1 MRARPPG
8 RSAAVLDAVDA
19 ALVQELQRDGRATFQ
34 TLGDRVG
41 MSRTAVRAR
50 VRRLLD
56 SGTLRVAG
64 VINAEVLGIGA
75 RAYAAI
81 SVEGPAAV
89 VLDDLARRAAVT
101 FAALVTGRHSIVA
114 ELRARD
120 DAELA
125 AELDDV
131 RLNGRVRAV
140 DVFRCVRVVKADGGA
155 AVPCG
160 LRDGVTLDEIDWRLM
175 RELQRDGRAPYARLA
190 RLVGLSQAA
199 TRARVVRLVAAAAVR
214 VTGVLDAAAA
224 GTGESAGL
232 GLRVRGDAA
241 TCAEKIAGLPGTDT
255 VLTGYGRHDV
265 LAVLNAED
273 RAGLLNRIEAVRAVP
288 EVHAMETWHHLAV
301 SRT

>member
-1 MRARPPG
+1 M
-8 RSAAVLDAVDA
+8 LDAVDA
-19 ALVQELQRDGRATFQ
+19 ALVQELQHDGRATFQ

-56 SGTLRVAG
+56 TGALRVVG

-75 RAYAAI
+75 RAHVSI

-89 VLDDLARRAAVT
+89 VMDDLARRDAVT

-114 ELRARD
+114 ELRSRD
-120 DAELA
+120 DADLA

-131 RLNGRVRAV
+131 RLNGRVRAM
-140 DVFRCVRVVKADGGA
+140 DVFRCVRVVKAGGGA

-160 LRDGVTLDEIDWRLM
+160 FRAGVTLDEIDWRLM

-199 TRARVVRLVAAAAVR
+199 TRARVVRLVDASAVQ
-214 VTGVLDAAAA
+214 VTGVVDASAA
-224 GTGESAGL
+224 GTSESVGL
-232 GLRVRGDAA
+232 GLRVRGDVS
-241 TCAEKIAGLPGTDT
+241 TCAEKIAGLSGTDT

-265 LAVLNAED
+265 VAVLNAED
-273 RAGLLNRIEAVRAVP
+273 RPHLLNRIEAVRAVP
-288 EVHAMETWHHLAV
+288 EVRSMETWHHLAV
-301 SRT
+301 SG

>member
-273 RAGLLNRIEAVRAVP
+273 RAGLLDRIEAVRAVP
-288 EVHAMETWHHLAV
+288 EVRAMETWHHLAV

>member
-288 EVHAMETWHHLAV
+288 EVRAMETWHHLAV

>member
-232 GLRVRGDAA
+232 GLRVRGDAS